1 MGYGPVTNGKQKPI
15 TPWKGSWAEQE
26 QARREGRPAP
36 PLTHN
41 LKPVLGWPLGRTIRG
56 EIR

>member
-1 MGYGPVTNGKQKPI
+1 MGYGPFTNGKQTPI

-26 QARREGRPAP
+26 QARREGTPSP
-36 PLTHN
+36 TLVHT
-41 LKPVLGWPLGRTIRG
+41 LKPGLGWPVGRAIRG